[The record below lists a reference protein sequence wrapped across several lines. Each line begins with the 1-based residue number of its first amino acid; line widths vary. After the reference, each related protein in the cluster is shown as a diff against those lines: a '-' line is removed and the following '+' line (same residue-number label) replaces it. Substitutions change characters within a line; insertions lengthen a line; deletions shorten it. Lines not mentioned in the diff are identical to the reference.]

1 MPLGQALIC
10 ICSRCDH
17 KWVPKRITSVTLP
30 KVCPKCKN
38 PNWNKPK
45 RDCQES
51 SRMMNRASITRKPT
65 DHNGEYTSPRRLTD
79 GNDY

>member
-45 RDCQES
+45 RDTKKV
-51 SRMMNRASITRKPT
+51 AA
-65 DHNGEYTSPRRLTD
+65 
-79 GNDY
+79 